1 MSKVGP
7 KTALFSIQLV
17 MWTIC
22 CHFSPFSLYCG
33 PFAAISH
40 MWCQKLH
47 FSTFSLYCGPFAAI
61 SQRWWQKL
69 WTICCHTSKVGPQIA
84 PFSNQVVYGTCYTCY
99 TSRLCFVDLDNIN
112 IPFFQSKVVY
122 LLHHQSPQSCFGA
135 VRIRDTITV
144 DLNRLLKWFFKN
156 FSSYV

>member
-1 MSKVGP
+1 MGP
-7 KTALFSIQLV
+7 FTAVNQKWCQNCIFLSTVQY
-17 MWTIC
+17 
-22 CHFSPFSLYCG
+22 SG
-33 PFAAISH
+33 PFAAICWK
-40 MWCQKLH
+40 WCKKTTL
-47 FSTFSLYCGPFAAI
+47 FTFSLYCGPFAAI
-61 SQRWWQKL
+61 SQRWCQKL

-84 PFSNQVVYGTCYTCY
+84 PFSNQVVYGTCY